1 MGPQLHIRYPIQ
13 ADHPLLVEW
22 RNRSLS
28 SFYSSSPITL
38 ESHLKWYDQV
48 KSDNTQA
55 FRAVVLDHLCIGSVG
70 LKDIDYLTHK
80 RAEYGRF
87 TIAPVYRGQGYG
99 KQALSLLLDYA
110 FTTLDLNR
118 VYGYILANN
127 FPGLAVCLSA
137 GFSIEGVLHQH
148 VYKDDTYL
156 DVISVGILADSWR
169 GS

>member
-1 MGPQLHIRYPIQ
+1 MSLYLRPPLKS
-13 ADHPLLVEW
+13 DHLLLVEQ
-22 RNRSLS
+22 RNRNLS
-28 SFYSSSPITL
+28 SFYSSTPITL
-38 ESHLKWYDQV
+38 ESHLEWYDQV
-48 KSDNTQA
+48 KCDNTQQFYTIA
-55 FRAVVLDHLCIGSVG
+55 HDHFCIGSIG
-70 LKDIDYLTHK
+70 LKDIDRVHK

-87 TIAPVYRGQGYG
+87 VISLVCRGQGYG
-99 KQALSLLLDYA
+99 RQALLLLLDYA